1 MDDIADGVSSL
12 FLQEGSV
19 VSINHMD
26 LDLTIT
32 YLNHETKKKIIFSPL
47 HTYIVNVCAVSF
59 LWEAWLLPQILLPTL
74 KVTRLPI
81 VITMSKFEN
90 HCYTVDNSLKSLVKF

>member
-32 YLNHETKKKIIFSPL
+32 YLNHETKKKYHFFPF
-47 HTYIVNVCAVSF
+47 TYLYCQRMCS
-59 LWEAWLLPQILLPTL
+59 LLSLGGM
-74 KVTRLPI
+74 VTTTNTAAYP
-81 VITMSKFEN
+81 EG
-90 HCYTVDNSLKSLVKF
+90 YTTPHSYYHEQV